1 MIDIIPE
8 GIPVRRKNRIFAV
21 QCIYALAINKSDG
34 LFSPE
39 DTVENFAEKF
49 FPGDEKLKF
58 GKELAIGIIENMDVI
73 DDLIKEYSTHWSIDR
88 IAATDLAILRV
99 AIYEMLFRE
108 DVPPIV
114 AINEAIDIGKIMS
127 TDESNRFLN
136 GVLDGVK
143 KKLKRPLREP
153 GNK

>member
-1 MIDIIPE
+1 
-8 GIPVRRKNRIFAV
+8 
-21 QCIYALAINKSDG
+21 
-34 LFSPE
+34 
-39 DTVENFAEKF
+39 
-49 FPGDEKLKF
+49 
-58 GKELAIGIIENMDVI
+58 MDVI
-73 DDLIKEYSTHWSIDR
+73 DDLIKEYSTHWSLDR

>member
-1 MIDIIPE
+1 
-8 GIPVRRKNRIFAV
+8 
-21 QCIYALAINKSDG
+21 
-34 LFSPE
+34 
-39 DTVENFAEKF
+39 
-49 FPGDEKLKF
+49 
-58 GKELAIGIIENMDVI
+58 MDVI
-73 DDLIKEYSTHWSIDR
+73 DDLIKEYSTHWSLDR

-127 TDESNRFLN
+127 TEESNRFLN